1 MTPSAPGANSQA
13 LAKGEVAEV
22 HGVHDALE
30 VGGEPVAL
38 RRHRDEPEDDRHEDR
53 EECEHRRDWSQGF
66 VLHDLAQQQEA
77 VGLPPILLVTSSLR
91 TMLSKLFRNSVNNLY
106 VLSFDEIP
114 ENKRIN
120 VIASIGEQQDAAPQL
135 TAATV

>member
-1 MTPSAPGANSQA
+1 MQDS
-13 LAKGEVAEV
+13 V
-22 HGVHDALE
+22 
-30 VGGEPVAL
+30 
-38 RRHRDEPEDDRHEDR
+38 
-53 EECEHRRDWSQGF
+53 
-66 VLHDLAQQQEA
+66 HDLAQQQEA